1 MHIYKYKHKF
11 LYHLDG
17 IAGIKW
23 GTDRERPWTGAVM
36 KTRKHT
42 AQCSPTS
49 TISLY
54 AVVCITDVF
63 LPDNFMKTRK
73 HTASPRTHT
82 DFCLQYYKYLT

>member
-1 MHIYKYKHKF
+1 MHKYKHKSV
-11 LYHLDG
+11 YHLDG

-54 AVVCITDVF
+54 AVVCITEVF
-63 LPDNFMKTRK
+63 LQDNFFENQETHCKSM
-73 HTASPRTHT
+73 HT
-82 DFCLQYYKYLT
+82 Y